1 MTKDQLRD
9 IIEWDIVNWSKAIPF
24 WEEHGN
30 VNSAKKLKCLELGG
44 RKGGLSLWLALKGHE
59 VICSDLNSPE
69 EDAKPKHQKY
79 GLANNISYQSIN
91 ATEIPFENELDIIT
105 FKSILGGIC
114 RSGNDALKKVIIDE
128 IHKALKPGGQFVF
141 SENLKSSWLHQFF
154 RKKFTRWGAEWN
166 YLSLA
171 EIKPLMS
178 SFSKFHYKTVGFFG
192 AFGRNEKQR
201 NLFGK
206 IDNCFE
212 KLLPNKMH
220 YIVIGVAEK

>member
-1 MTKDQLRD
+1 MTQNQLKD

-24 WEEHGN
+24 WEKHSN
-30 VNSAKKLKCLELGG
+30 VNESKKLKCLELGG
-44 RKGGLSLWLALKGHE
+44 RKGGLALWLALKGHH

-69 EDAKPKHQKY
+69 ADAKPKHQKY
-79 GLANNISYQSIN
+79 GLVDNITYQSIS
-91 ATEIPFENELDIIT
+91 ATDIPLKNEIDIIT

-114 RSGNDALKKVIIDE
+114 RSGNDALKKEIINE
-128 IHKALKPGGQFVF
+128 IYEALKPGGQFVF

-166 YLSLA
+166 YLSLK
-171 EIKPLMS
+171 EVKPLMS
-178 SFSKFHYKTVGFFG
+178 SFSKLDIKTVGFFG

-201 NLFGK
+201 NFFGK
-206 IDNCFE
+206 IDNWFE
-212 KLLPNKMH
+212 KLIPNQMH